1 MLCTERCTGLL
12 PYVVEGGGALMCGAR
27 SGHVTR
33 VAEEMGIQR
42 EALGARLI
50 GELLPTLLERERE
63 REGDKRRERRQ

>member
-1 MLCTERCTGLL
+1 
-12 PYVVEGGGALMCGAR
+12 MCGAR

-63 REGDKRRERRQ
+63 REREIRGGNVDSREAGVG

>member
-1 MLCTERCTGLL
+1 
-12 PYVVEGGGALMCGAR
+12 MCGAR

-63 REGDKRRERRQ
+63 REIRGGNVDSREAGVG